1 MKRALLIGLSL
12 SSAALL
18 SGCPIY
24 PEERLFCETN
34 LDCPAGYACDGDTGY
49 CRVVGGSGGATGK
62 SCDAPKD
69 CGFNQTCSSKGVCKT
84 GDCSF
89 HGCVTGYTCVVDQ
102 GTWACVS
109 GSSDAGADAEA
120 GTGGTGGAGG
130 TGGTAGTDGGDGSA
144 GDDGGSDAATDAPT
158 DAASDANDAASD

>member
-12 SSAALL
+12 LSAALL

-49 CRVVGGSGGATGK
+49 CRVVGGTGGATGK
-62 SCDAPKD
+62 TCDAPKD

-109 GSSDAGADAEA
+109 G
-120 GTGGTGGAGG
+120 TGGTGGSAGPD
-130 TGGTAGTDGGDGSA
+130 GGDGSAGTDGGDGSA
-144 GDDGGSDAATDAPT
+144 GDDGGSDATT
-158 DAASDANDAASD
+158 DAAADASDAAGD

>member
-12 SSAALL
+12 LSAALL

-49 CRVVGGSGGATGK
+49 CRVVGGTGGATGK
-62 SCDAPKD
+62 TCDAPKD

-109 GSSDAGADAEA
+109 G
-120 GTGGTGGAGG
+120 TGGTGGAGG
-130 TGGTAGTDGGDGSA
+130 TGGSAGTDGGDGSA
-144 GDDGGSDAATDAPT
+144 GDDGGSDATT
-158 DAASDANDAASD
+158 DAAADASDAAGD

>member
-12 SSAALL
+12 LSAALL

-49 CRVVGGSGGATGK
+49 CRVVGGTGGATGK
-62 SCDAPKD
+62 TCDAPKD

-109 GSSDAGADAEA
+109 G
-120 GTGGTGGAGG
+120 TGGTGGAGG
-130 TGGTAGTDGGDGSA
+130 TGGSAGTDGGDGSAGTDGGDGSA
-144 GDDGGSDAATDAPT
+144 GDDGGSDATT
-158 DAASDANDAASD
+158 DAASDAGDAAGD